1 MSLRLVDSGTEL
13 WLDPIGA
20 GQPRRLTPAGLHP
33 GTAGQFFADGK
44 RIAYIASERNGRNRT
59 YVQPLDGG
67 APRAISTESVAGAL
81 ISPDQ
86 KWIAATGPAGA
97 VLVPVDG
104 GATVP
109 IQGMQAGDS
118 IRGWTTDSE
127 LFVAN
132 GPQPVLRIDR
142 LDPRSG
148 KRTSWRQMPAPAIVG
163 VRIGAPFITPDGS
176 SFTYGYSLSSSDLY
190 VVTGVR

>member
-1 MSLRLVDSGTEL
+1 
-13 WLDPIGA
+13 
-20 GQPRRLTPAGLHP
+20 
-33 GTAGQFFADGK
+33 
-44 RIAYIASERNGRNRT
+44 
-59 YVQPLDGG
+59 
-67 APRAISTESVAGAL
+67 
-81 ISPDQ
+81 
-86 KWIAATGPAGA
+86 
-97 VLVPVDG
+97 
-104 GATVP
+104 
-109 IQGMQAGDS
+109 MQAGDS